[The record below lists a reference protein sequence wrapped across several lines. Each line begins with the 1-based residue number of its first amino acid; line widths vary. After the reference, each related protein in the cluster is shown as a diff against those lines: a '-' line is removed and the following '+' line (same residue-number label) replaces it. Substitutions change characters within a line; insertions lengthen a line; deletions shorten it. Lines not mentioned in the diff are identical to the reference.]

1 MPRRLPMSTYLY
13 TYPTE
18 LQLGME
24 MELSRLYAAV
34 AAMTVVVSTWCGASS
49 NATMYIIK
57 KIQT

>member
-1 MPRRLPMSTYLY
+1 VPRPYLQLTYYY
-13 TYPTE
+13 TYQSE

-49 NATMYIIK
+49 NATM
-57 KIQT
+57 

>member
-1 MPRRLPMSTYLY
+1 MLTYLY

-34 AAMTVVVSTWCGASS
+34 AAMTVVVSTWCGAMS
-49 NATMYIIK
+49 NATIYTARN
-57 KIQT
+57 IQT

>member
-1 MPRRLPMSTYLY
+1 VPLPYLQLTYYY
-13 TYPTE
+13 TYQSE

-34 AAMTVVVSTWCGASS
+34 AAMTVVVSTWCGAMS
-49 NATMYIIK
+49 NATMYTAR